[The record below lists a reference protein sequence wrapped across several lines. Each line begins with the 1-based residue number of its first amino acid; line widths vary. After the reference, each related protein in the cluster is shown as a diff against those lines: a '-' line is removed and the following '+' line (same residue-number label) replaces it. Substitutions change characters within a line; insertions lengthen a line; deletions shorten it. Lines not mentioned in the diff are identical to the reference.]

1 MNTRGVWLS
10 AAAAISLLAGT
21 AADAAERK
29 LADTAPMSEARLAT
43 LSNSA
48 KPMLRMLRT
57 LPSGAKASM
66 KAFETTGRMPAVRD
80 GEDGPADN
88 RDLVDPSGP
97 QPGGM
102 KGDSAIAPQNY
113 GSGNLNSVYHYSDAL
128 VDSKLLNRSPIR
140 QTGQFVFQASD
151 GNWYYCSAS
160 LIAKSIIAL
169 AGHCV
174 HDGGNGNSGWIRQG
188 TFTPGKGTGTPP
200 YGHATANYLFTTGG
214 WFGTGNLDAG
224 YDVALVVLNKRN
236 GTSKEIGSDT
246 GTYSFCYLNCLQPY
260 WHFTQL
266 GYPGNYYGG
275 DKMTSS
281 QHLSRSDGRDY
292 MYGSGMQGGSSGG
305 PHVSNIGEIS
315 DSSGNKG
322 QWAYRNVLFAV
333 TSWGYVDQS
342 LKIQGA
348 STLSG
353 PNNSNNFKQ
362 LYNSACNVSRS
373 LHGSGSC
380 SLL

>member
-1 MNTRGVWLS
+1 MITRDVLLS
-10 AAAAISLLAGT
+10 AAAAVALLAGT
-21 AADAAERK
+21 ASAAEKK
-29 LADTAPMSEARLAT
+29 LADAAPMSEARVAA

-48 KPMLRMLRT
+48 KPMLRMLSA

-66 KAFETTGRMPAVRD
+66 KAVERTGKMPAVRN

-88 RDLVDPSGP
+88 RDLVDPTGP
-97 QPGGM
+97 QPSGM
-102 KGDSAIAPQNY
+102 KSEGGIAPQNY

-140 QTGQFVFQASD
+140 QTGEFLFQASD
-151 GNWYYCSAS
+151 YNWYRCSAS

-188 TFTPGKGTGTPP
+188 TFTPGKGTGSPP
-200 YGHATANYLFTTGG
+200 YGYATANHLFTTGG

-246 GTYSFCYLNCLQPY
+246 GTYSFCYSNCLQPY

-281 QHLSRSDGRDY
+281 QHLSRSDNRDY
-292 MYGSGMQGGSSGG
+292 IYGTGMQGGSSGG
-305 PHVSNIGEIS
+305 PHVANIGEIS
-315 DSSGNKG
+315 DSSSNKG
-322 QWAYRNVLFAV
+322 QWANRNVVFAV
-333 TSWGYVDQS
+333 TSWGYIDES